1 MVTDWITVVGLVTV
15 FGIVGVLMFLCSPTG
30 NDLLPP
36 WEAYHR
42 AFNDAQAAR
51 GQFLRSGFVA
61 ATGSL
66 KDRIC
71 SHVRKWHIPHCPLCC
86 AAK

>member
-1 MVTDWITVVGLVTV
+1 MVTDSIIAIGVVTV
-15 FGIVGVLMFLCSPTG
+15 LAIVGVLIFLSRPTG
-30 NDLLPP
+30 NDQLPP

-42 AFNDAQAAR
+42 ALNDAQAAR

-61 ATGSL
+61 ATMSL

-71 SHVRKWHIPHCPLCC
+71 CQLRKWHIPLCPLCC
-86 AAK
+86 AAR